1 MEAYAAVKFAD
12 ACLHGSRGDAGIAE
26 CAFVASQ
33 VNDLPFFAYKVHL
46 GHAGAEEV
54 LPLGP
59 LNAYE
64 RADLEKAE
72 KQLATSI
79 QKGISFIKKRAD

>member
-1 MEAYAAVKFAD
+1 MEAYAAIKFAD
-12 ACLHGSRGDAGIAE
+12 ACLHGLRGDAGIAK
-26 CAFVASQ
+26 CVFVASQ

-59 LNAYE
+59 LNVYE
-64 RADLEKAE
+64 RSGVLSQNFYVCFDY
-72 KQLATSI
+72 I
-79 QKGISFIKKRAD
+79 KGK

>member
-1 MEAYAAVKFAD
+1 M
-12 ACLHGSRGDAGIAE
+12 RGDAGIAK
-26 CAFVASQ
+26 CVFVASQ

-59 LNAYE
+59 LNVYE
-64 RADLEKAE
+64 RA
-72 KQLATSI
+72 
-79 QKGISFIKKRAD
+79 G